1 MFYSENGY
9 VISIVWEEKKKYIH
23 HFYFVI
29 FTSCLDQTSFC
40 IARPLVSR
48 KWIPIPSRRVQKYTP
63 PRHPPPRFSARFQIG
78 GPTHG
83 ETNEARG
90 TPPDFD
96 YRR

>member
-1 MFYSENGY
+1 MPLKNVERKT
-9 VISIVWEEKKKYIH
+9 ERYIH
-23 HFYFVI
+23 HSYFVI
-29 FTSCLDQTSFC
+29 FTSRSDQTPLGIRVVS
-40 IARPLVSR
+40 ARLSP
-48 KWIPIPSRRVQKYTP
+48 KWIPILLRRVQKYTSP
-63 PRHPPPRFSARFQIG
+63 YLRSFSVG